1 MTAITHPANDN
12 KPAPSARLHRPP
24 PAAPAQTR
32 LARPLRVTL
41 TGELLAD
48 AQVRIEPCTQRA
60 AVSVYLAQHGGHEL
74 AARATLW
81 FGDGPDA
88 ALEATE
94 RAAALRAGR
103 HVQVTGEGL
112 RMRWEH
118 GEAVIAIGHTAGVQ
132 LLPEAQP

>member
-1 MTAITHPANDN
+1 MSTAAATPL
-12 KPAPSARLHRPP
+12 APSARLHRPP
-24 PAAPAQTR
+24 PAAPVQTR
-32 LARPLRVTL
+32 LARALLVTL

-60 AVSVYLAQHGGHEL
+60 AVSVYLAQHGSGEL
-74 AARATLW
+74 AVRATIW

-88 ALEATE
+88 ALEATV
-94 RAAALRAGR
+94 RAAALRTGR

-118 GEAVIAIGHTAGVQ
+118 GDAIIAVGHTAGVH
-132 LLPEAQP
+132 LLEAQP